1 MINIFICTFNDELAR
16 ELDKRLKLIQ
26 KIKNNNKTLYVY
38 KFDKLV
44 YERLNNKEIWIS
56 NKLYF

>member
-1 MINIFICTFNDELAR
+1 MFICTFNDKVASELN
-16 ELDKRLKLIQ
+16 KQLKLIQ
-26 KIKNNNKTLYVY
+26 KIENNNKTLYVY

-44 YERLNNKEIWIS
+44 YERFSNKEIWIS